1 MVKHQKRKQDKECK
15 NKGRILIWRPEMTF
29 ELRSE
34 LGEGTS
40 FLQIRDKNIL
50 NRGNNN
56 TKTQEY
62 SRVYSKN
69 NGSNA
74 SEAKQTEIARGKV
87 SQISEL

>member
-1 MVKHQKRKQDKECK
+1 
-15 NKGRILIWRPEMTF
+15 MTF

-56 TKTQEY
+56 PKTQEY

-69 NGSNA
+69 NGSNV
-74 SEAKQTEIARGKV
+74 SEAKQTN
-87 SQISEL
+87 S